1 MKGGDRE
8 WPVMQSGEW
17 PGWNQD
23 SCFWKSFLASLL
35 HPGQW
40 KEFLWDDR
48 AQINAQ
54 SQCCCQGLLQVPST
68 LSINNARRKARREV
82 HWVKPALG

>member
-8 WPVMQSGEW
+8 WPIMQSREW

-23 SCFWKSFLASLL
+23 SCFWKSVLASLL

-40 KEFLWDDR
+40 KEFLWDNR
-48 AQINAQ
+48 AQ
-54 SQCCCQGLLQVPST
+54 GST
-68 LSINNARRKARREV
+68 HRVSVVVRVCSRS
-82 HWVKPALG
+82 